1 MNKFK
6 KRWMLT
12 QDKHI
17 WNVQYELQILF
28 GNREGILTVRAMDG
42 RDVIG
47 TTQIEYSMDGG

>member
-1 MNKFK
+1 
-6 KRWMLT
+6 MLT
-12 QDKHI
+12 HDKHI

-47 TTQIEYSMDGG
+47 TTQIEYSMDVG